1 MAATGA
7 APSKE
12 AGMRYMLLI
21 YTDEAKRA
29 EMSEAE
35 AEVNMGEWFAY
46 TEALRSA
53 GAMTAGDAL
62 QPTATATSVRDDG
75 NGGPLVTDGPFA
87 ETREQ
92 LGGFY
97 SLDVADLDE
106 AIEWARKCP
115 AAKVGTVE
123 LRPVVEFDQA

>member
-1 MAATGA
+1 
-7 APSKE
+7 
-12 AGMRYMLLI
+12 MRYMLLI

-29 EMSEAE
+29 EMTEAE
-35 AEVNMGEWFAY
+35 AEANMGEWFAY
-46 TEALRSA
+46 TEALRGAS
-53 GAMTAGDAL
+53 AMTAGDAL

-97 SLDVADLDE
+97 LLDVENLDQ
-106 AIEWARKCP
+106 AIEWAHKCP